1 MEIAKRSVIGASPL
15 DSAYPPHE
23 GVDVRT
29 SQKGFQRV
37 WQQVSEGSEKW
48 SVKKGDTL
56 VGIVAEQYKRW
67 GVDVSDRV
75 AYRQALD
82 LAKANGI
89 ENPNL
94 IYPGQDLNL
103 GALKASAAPAS
114 ALEVL
119 RSRANQSGLTPP
131 TTTAETTPP
140 TDSSDLLEQTLVRA
154 ANKGFIHTQD
164 VAQAK
169 QKIMSMA
176 HQFGFEPDH
185 FAMLT
190 LMESDGMNPKASN
203 GQCHG
208 IIQFCE
214 GASKGAASVGMAGR
228 AREILGMGLVQQLDL
243 VERYF
248 KDLGLTARNQK
259 MGLDDLY
266 LSVLTPAARAENRR
280 DAPLPIA
287 GQQAKGLYAEGGRS
301 KSITRQSIVE
311 GLTQMAQRAFPQWR
325 STRAEQ
331 LARIDQNLQ
340 P

>member
-1 MEIAKRSVIGASPL
+1 MEIAKPSALGTPAL
-15 DSAYPPHE
+15 DSPYTFNE
-23 GVDVRT
+23 GGDVRAPQT
-29 SQKGFQRV
+29 GFQRI
-37 WQQVSEGSEKW
+37 WQQVNDGHEKLTI
-48 SVKKGDTL
+48 KKGDTL
-56 VGIVAEQYKRW
+56 VGIVAEQHKRW
-67 GVDVSDRV
+67 GIEVSDRA

-89 ENPNL
+89 QNPNL

-103 GALKASAAPAS
+103 GALKASAASTS
-114 ALEVL
+114 ALEAL
-119 RSRANQSGLTPP
+119 RNRAVAGNLSAP
-131 TTTAETTPP
+131 TTTADKIQTPA
-140 TDSSDLLEQTLVRA
+140 SSDLLDQTLVRA

-164 VAQAK
+164 VALAK

-203 GQCHG
+203 GHCHG

-248 KDLGLTARNQK
+248 KDLGLTAKNQK

-266 LSVLTPAARAENRR
+266 LSVLTPAARSENRR

-287 GQQAKGLYAEGGRS
+287 GQQAKDLYAEGGRS

-325 STRAEQ
+325 SIRAEQ
-331 LARIDQNLQ
+331 LARIDQNPQ